1 MVTKKSDTWSVTITI
16 GTDGP
21 STSLAA
27 SLTSE
32 SVDVHE
38 DANEITTNIFG
49 RSASD
54 LRAKFNS
61 TVRSL
66 LAASEAL
73 MSIR

>member
-1 MVTKKSDTWSVTITI
+1 VVTKKSENWSVTITI
-16 GTDGP
+16 RTEG
-21 STSLAA
+21 SASSLAA
-27 SLTSE
+27 SLASE
-32 SVDVHE
+32 SVDVCE
-38 DANEITTNIFG
+38 DISGISTNIIG

-73 MSIR
+73 KSIR

>member
-1 MVTKKSDTWSVTITI
+1 MITI

-21 STSLAA
+21 ATSLAG
-27 SLTSE
+27 SLASE
-32 SVDVHE
+32 SVDVSE
-38 DANEITTNIFG
+38 EGNQITTNIIG